1 MIMNNVYRNNSD
13 EKTKGNIVVNDR
25 NSDNGNMDRHECTKT
40 FASEMSISIQVVG
53 MVAR

>member
-1 MIMNNVYRNNSD
+1 MNNFYRNNND